1 MASIKKRNW
10 AFVLYP
16 ESAPEDWREKLQ
28 LAGLPF
34 AVSPLHDK
42 DTNPDGEIKKAHY
55 HVILVY
61 GNPTTYENVKRLTDS
76 LSQPIPQPLEQVRGY
91 YRYFTHKDNPEKFQY
106 SESDIQRFNGFDI
119 RDFLELSFS
128 EVSEIKR
135 QIQYFIVQQ
144 DILEYAVLM
153 DLLLVN
159 DEHKELYDVASSNT
173 LFFTQYLN
181 SRRNSLKWRLHNDNK
196 S

>member
-10 AFVLYP
+10 AFVLFP
-16 ESAPEDWREKLQ
+16 DSAPEDWREQLQ
-28 LAGLPF
+28 LTGLPF
-34 AVSPLHDK
+34 SVSPLHDK
-42 DTNPDGEIKKAHY
+42 DTNPDGEVKKAHY
-55 HVILVY
+55 HIILCY
-61 GNPTTYENVKRLTDS
+61 SGPTSFDVVKRLTDS

-91 YRYFTHKDNPEKFQY
+91 FRYFTHKDNPEKYQY
-106 SESDIQRFNGFDI
+106 SESEIERFNGFDI
-119 RDFLELSFS
+119 RDFVDLSFS

-159 DEHKELYDVASSNT
+159 EENKEYYDVASSNT

-181 SRRNSLKWRLHNDNK
+181 SRRNSLKWRLHNDN
-196 S
+196 